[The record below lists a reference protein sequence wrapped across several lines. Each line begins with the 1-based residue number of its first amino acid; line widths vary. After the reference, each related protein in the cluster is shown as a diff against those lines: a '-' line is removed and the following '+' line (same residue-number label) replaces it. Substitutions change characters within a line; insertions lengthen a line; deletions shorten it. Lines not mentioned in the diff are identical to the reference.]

1 MDSKTIRYNN
11 ARDLVAKAG
20 GVSAF
25 AERLGKGQSQTSQFA
40 GENPIKGIGG
50 KIAREIE
57 EAFDKPKGWLDV
69 PHPKAD
75 DLPLI
80 AAWDSNTPM
89 DDDDVNIPLLKEV
102 EIAGG
107 LGCQQQIEISGR
119 LIRLSLATL
128 RKQGVDPTNAVAAT
142 LKGTSQE
149 PMILDGSTLG
159 IDRGRTQIK
168 EGRLYAL
175 DHDGWLRAKFLY
187 PLPGNQIRLHSKNS
201 AEHPDEIYSMDLIG
215 NQIKVIG
222 WVFWWSTL
230 NNW

>member
-1 MDSKTIRYNN
+1 MDSKTIRYLN
-11 ARDLVAKAG
+11 ARDLVSEIG

-25 AERLGKGQSQTSQFA
+25 AERLGKSQSQVSQFA
-40 GENPIKGIGG
+40 GESPIKGIGG

-57 EAFDKPKGWLDV
+57 AAFEKAPGWLDV
-69 PHPKAD
+69 PHPKPD

-80 AAWDSNTPM
+80 AAWDSATPM

-107 LGCQQQIEISGR
+107 VGCQQQIEASGR

-128 RKQGVDPTNAVAAT
+128 KKQGVDPANAIAAT

-149 PMILDGSTLG
+149 PMIMDGSTIG
-159 IDRGRTQIK
+159 IDRARTKIK

-175 DHDGWLRAKFLY
+175 DHDGWLRAKLLY

-215 NQIKVIG
+215 DKIKIIG

-230 NNW
+230 NTW